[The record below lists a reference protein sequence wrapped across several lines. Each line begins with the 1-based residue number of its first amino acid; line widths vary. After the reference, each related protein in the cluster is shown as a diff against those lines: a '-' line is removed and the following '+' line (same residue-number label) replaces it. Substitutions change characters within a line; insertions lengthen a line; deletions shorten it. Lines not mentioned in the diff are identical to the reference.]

1 MDGGGGGLLQALEV
15 RRLLGRRLTAGGAG
29 LAGEA
34 VVSAVTSNSLER
46 GGGSKAVARL
56 VSLCLS
62 VSQGYPICCYTMRR
76 YVRNELL

>member
-1 MDGGGGGLLQALEV
+1 MAWFARTASASVLLAAGAKGGGHRREWMGGGGGLLQALEV

-46 GGGSKAVARL
+46 GV
-56 VSLCLS
+56 
-62 VSQGYPICCYTMRR
+62 PRR
-76 YVRNELL
+76 

>member
-34 VVSAVTSNSLER
+34 VVSAVTSNSLEK
-46 GGGSKAVARL
+46 GGGVPRRWPALLAFAYLL
-56 VSLCLS
+56 VR
-62 VSQGYPICCYTMRR
+62 VIQ
-76 YVRNELL
+76 YVVIR